1 MVNYTGSAPIPSAV
15 VDCGDMTVIITKD
28 RAPLCRPDILDSIEP
43 DWREFQIVV
52 VKLGFL
58 FPELAEVVERTILAF
73 TPGNSTQRL
82 GDMHHSNIRRPMFPL
97 DDNFA

>member
-1 MVNYTGSAPIPSAV
+1 M
-15 VDCGDMTVIITKD
+15 VDCGDKTIIITRD

-43 DWREFQIVV
+43 DWREYPIAV

-58 FPELAEVVERTILAF
+58 FPELARVAERTILAF

-82 GDMHHSNIRRPMFPL
+82 KDMHHTNIRRPMFPL
-97 DDNFA
+97 DDNFM